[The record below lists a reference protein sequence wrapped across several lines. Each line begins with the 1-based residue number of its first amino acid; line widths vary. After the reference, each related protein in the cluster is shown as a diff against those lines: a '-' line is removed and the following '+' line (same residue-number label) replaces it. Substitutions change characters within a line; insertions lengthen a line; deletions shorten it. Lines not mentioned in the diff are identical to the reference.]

1 MNIELLNLINYNV
14 CWFFNYVGEK
24 NWGIWCF
31 FFLAES
37 LESEKNYSDHSFRR
51 VTCFLVFWPWF
62 LCFFI
67 FFSTSGAAWLDSSTM
82 LMPPDSWL
90 LFGTFVLVYFIF
102 IFFCFSERERVHISQ
117 AWASINIIFIFA
129 PLKFLTTIL
138 ASTSSSNF
146 VTSFF

>member
-1 MNIELLNLINYNV
+1 MLTIMNIELLNLINYNV

-37 LESEKNYSDHSFRR
+37 LESEKNYSDHSFRW

-67 FFSTSGAAWLDSSTM
+67 FFQHRVLLDST
-82 LMPPDSWL
+82 L
-90 LFGTFVLVYFIF
+90 LPCWCRLILGCFLVPLYLFISF
-102 IFFCFSERERVHISQ
+102 SFFFLFLRKREGSH
-117 AWASINIIFIFA
+117 F
-129 PLKFLTTIL
+129 
-138 ASTSSSNF
+138 TSSSIYKYYF
-146 VTSFF
+146 YFLPLLSS